1 MQCITQSSRIKLF
14 SIVGLGIVTVAI
26 SADKVLS
33 ATLVNPQTD
42 CGKSNS
48 PVATVCYEMILTN
61 NTGKVVNDLHI
72 QVNPSGKFRTIPVA
86 IVGEVKKEGTPKDSS
101 LNKPFNWNKDN
112 FFTLLPDDS
121 VLVRW
126 FSNNNDPKTEYI
138 TTVTWT
144 FNGTIVKTTSIPE
157 PTSILSFLALGTLG
171 AASTLKRKLKPSKL
185 TEKETTKVS

>member
-1 MQCITQSSRIKLF
+1 MKFITQSSRIKLF

-48 PVATVCYEMILTN
+48 TFATVCYEMTLTN

-72 QVNPSGKFRTIPVA
+72 QVKPNGKFRTMPVA
-86 IVGEVKKEGTPKDSS
+86 IVGEVKKEGTPKDSA
-101 LNKPFNWNKDN
+101 LNTPFNWNKDN
-112 FFTLLPDDS
+112 FFTLLPGNS

-126 FSNNNDPKTEYI
+126 FSENNDPKTENV
-138 TTVTWT
+138 TNVTWT
-144 FNGTIVKTTSIPE
+144 FNGSIVKTPSTPE
-157 PTSILSFLALGTLG
+157 PTSAISLLALGTLG
-171 AASTLKRKLKPSKL
+171 ASATLKRKLKTSKSV
-185 TEKETTKVS
+185 EKDLEKIS